1 MKARELFG
9 WYHLNRERDRRL
21 KEKRHAQSVSRDKAV
36 RVRYIETF
44 YYITH
49 LKYIKIVHVEDP
61 YGSR

>member
-1 MKARELFG
+1 MKAGELLG

-36 RVRYIETF
+36 RIRYIETLLYNSF
-44 YYITH
+44 
-49 LKYIKIVHVEDP
+49 KYVKIVHTEDP